1 MELILLIIYST
12 IVWFI
17 FFKKKWLPW
26 NITSQVI
33 VVTIPIVMLAMIILF
48 MNIVAP
54 SSSDVRAMNYVIPI
68 VPRVTGQVTE
78 VPIEPNRPIKKG
90 DVLFKIDPVP
100 FEAAVKAA
108 EATLRGLGDQLKNAA
123 AKKTALTPRIDLANK
138 RVEQFT
144 ALASTG
150 AGSHLSS

>member
-1 MELILLIIYST
+1 MEVILLIIYSA

-33 VVTIPIVMLAMIILF
+33 VVTIPIFALTVIILF

-54 SSSDVRAMNYVIPI
+54 SSHDVRAMNYVVPI

-90 DVLFKIDPVP
+90 DVLFKMDPEP
-100 FEAAVKAA
+100 FILAAKAA
-108 EATLRGLGDQLKNAA
+108 EAK
-123 AKKTALTPRIDLANK
+123 LAQDK
-138 RVEQFT
+138 VK
-144 ALASTG
+144 L
-150 AGSHLSS
+150 

>member
-1 MELILLIIYST
+1 MEIILLIIYSA

-33 VVTIPIVMLAMIILF
+33 VVTIPIFALTVIILV

-68 VPRVTGQVTE
+68 VPRVTGTITE

-90 DVLFKIDPVP
+90 EVLFKMDAQP
-100 FEAAVKAA
+100 FELAVKAA
-108 EATLRGLGDQLKNAA
+108 EAKLAQDKVALITAIAGQRGLED
-123 AKKTALTPRIDLANK
+123 
-138 RVEQFT
+138 
-144 ALASTG
+144 
-150 AGSHLSS
+150 

>member
-1 MELILLIIYST
+1 MELILLIIYS
-12 IVWFI
+12 IFVWFI

-33 VVTIPIVMLAMIILF
+33 VVTIPIICLALIILF

-54 SSSDVRAMNYVIPI
+54 SSSDVRAQNYVIPI

-78 VPIEPNRPIKKG
+78 VPIEPNRPIKTG

-100 FEAAVKAA
+100 CAETVKAA
-108 EATLRGLGDQLKNAA
+108 
-123 AKKTALTPRIDLANK
+123 
-138 RVEQFT
+138 
-144 ALASTG
+144 
-150 AGSHLSS
+150 

>member
-1 MELILLIIYST
+1 MEIILLLIYSA

-33 VVTIPIVMLAMIILF
+33 VVTIPIVALTILILF

-54 SSSDVRAMNYVIPI
+54 SSHDVRAMNYVVPV
-68 VPRVTGQVTE
+68 VPRVTGTVTE

-90 DVLFKIDPVP
+90 DVLFKLDPTP
-100 FEAAVKAA
+100 FEAKVKAA
-108 EATLRGLGDQLKNAA
+108 EATLAQNKVKLI
-123 AKKTALTPRIDLANK
+123 TAEATERRL
-138 RVEQFT
+138 Q
-144 ALASTG
+144 
-150 AGSHLSS
+150 

>member
-1 MELILLIIYST
+1 MEIILLLIYSA

-33 VVTIPIVMLAMIILF
+33 VVTIPIIALTILILF

-100 FEAAVKAA
+100 FDAAAKAA
-108 EATLRGLGDQLKNAA
+108 EAMMINPIPLICVISDSLTK
-123 AKKTALTPRIDLANK
+123 AKTSNPFHPVDLA
-138 RVEQFT
+138 F
-144 ALASTG
+144 
-150 AGSHLSS
+150 

>member
-1 MELILLIIYST
+1 MEIILLIIYCL
-12 IVWFI
+12 IVRFI

-33 VVTIPIVMLAMIILF
+33 VVTIPIFALTVIILF

-68 VPRVTGQVTE
+68 VPRVTGTITE

-90 DVLFKIDPVP
+90 DVLFKMDPAP
-100 FEAAVKAA
+100 FAATLNAA
-108 EATLRGLGDQLKNAA
+108 EATLAQSE
-123 AKKTALTPRIDLANK
+123 AKLVTA
-138 RVEQFT
+138 Q
-144 ALASTG
+144 
-150 AGSHLSS
+150 